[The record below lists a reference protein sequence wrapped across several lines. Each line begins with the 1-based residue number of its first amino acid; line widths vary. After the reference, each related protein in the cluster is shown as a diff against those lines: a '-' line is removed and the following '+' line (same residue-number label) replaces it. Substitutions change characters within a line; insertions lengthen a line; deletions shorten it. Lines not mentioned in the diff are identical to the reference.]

1 MFEILARYWWV
12 LLIRG
17 LAAIAFG
24 VLAFVWPGLTL
35 ATLILLFG
43 AFALVDGV
51 FALITAIAG
60 RRQDENW
67 WLGILRGVIGIGI
80 GVVTFVNPA
89 ITALALV
96 LYIAAWALA
105 SGVLEIAAAIRLR
118 KEIEGE
124 WALALAGVLSILF
137 AGLLFWAPGAGALAL
152 LWWIAAWALVLGVLL
167 VLESFKLR
175 GLRERPGA
183 GRRTASVH
191 P

>member
-1 MFEILARYWWV
+1 MLEILARYWWV

-17 LAAIAFG
+17 IAAIAFG

-51 FALITAIAG
+51 FALVTAIAG
-60 RRQDENW
+60 RRQDESW

-80 GVVTFVNPA
+80 GVVTFVDPA

-118 KEIEGE
+118 NEIEGE
-124 WALALAGVLSILF
+124 WALALAGVLSIAF
-137 AGLLFWAPGAGALAL
+137 AGLLLWAPGAGALAL

-175 GLRERPGA
+175 GLRERSGA
-183 GRRTASVH
+183 GRRTASAH